1 MPNIL
6 NKMIKEELASL
17 FDEAANC
24 LIVDFNGL
32 DVSGVSELR
41 STLTKND
48 IQMQVVRTSLA
59 RLVLQEQERT
69 GYEEMF
75 NGQTAV
81 IWGGDSIIQISK
93 TVSDFA
99 KKNKKLKI
107 KGGFLNNGS
116 ITSQDVQKLTKVPD
130 TPVLLANLAGL
141 FTAPL
146 RDICGGINS
155 ILSGITYAIDA
166 VREKVE
172 KGESA

>member
-6 NKMIKEELASL
+6 NKMIKEELATL
-17 FDEAANC
+17 FDEASSC
-24 LIVDFNGL
+24 VFVDFDGI

-48 IQMQVVRTSLA
+48 INMQVVKTSLA
-59 RLVLQEQERT
+59 RLVLQEQNRT
-69 GYEEMF
+69 GYDDLF

-81 IWGGDSIIQISK
+81 IWGGDSIVQVSK
-93 TVSDFA
+93 TISDFA

-107 KGGFLNNGS
+107 KGGFLNS
-116 ITSQDVQKLTKVPD
+116 ETITGKDVQKLTTVPD
-130 TPVLLANLAGL
+130 TPDLLAGLAGL
-141 FTAPL
+141 FIAPL

-155 ILSGITYAIDA
+155 LLAGISYAIDA

-172 KGESA
+172 KGEGA